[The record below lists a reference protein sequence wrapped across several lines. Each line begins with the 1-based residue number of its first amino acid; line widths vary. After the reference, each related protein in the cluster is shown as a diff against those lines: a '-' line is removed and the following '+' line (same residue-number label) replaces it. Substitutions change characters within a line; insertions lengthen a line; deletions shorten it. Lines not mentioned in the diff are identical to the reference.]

1 MFIALVTC
9 VQGYVRFQDRD
20 ENITASSKTS
30 CCIKW
35 LMSKNYCARYT
46 TAWDLVMTLKIFVDV
61 ATLKQFWYLLSKPKY
76 KFEEIVF

>member
-1 MFIALVTC
+1 MFIALVTA
-9 VQGYVRFQDRD
+9 VQSYIRFQDRD
-20 ENITASSKTS
+20 ENITASSKTG

-35 LMSKNYCARYT
+35 LMSKNNRARYT
-46 TAWDLVMTLKIFVDV
+46 TAWDLVMTLNILVDV